1 MPGIGSPVTGE
12 GPPSAQ
18 QDPGNPLESMDD
30 LYSFGGC
37 NSAPRYGFELLAKVD
52 EAIRRPG
59 LIESYGMKT
68 NAERRLQ
75 LHRGSE
81 RTIPDILND
90 ACRQSGLD
98 LRPYQPVLEALV
110 EQDVESAE
118 TVDKLEAF
126 IDNSAED
133 DELPALHK
141 SAIIRVFLLYL
152 VGRSAQTA
160 IRSVIERFGVETAVF
175 DPSTQS
181 DPLQRAIL
189 DGHSQSVRVL
199 VDCGLDTSI
208 FESRRLFT
216 GTISHASYDMACI
229 YLDTLKRR
237 YGGGGGMKILLDQ
250 CVASED
256 WSRLYPPPL
265 YHAIMSMNPYTLSAL
280 LTFGADP
287 NTRFQ
292 DWTPLLLATALRLPL
307 FVAILI
313 DAGADIAGRI
323 PSKASV
329 GALHLLA
336 HSDPSHFKTPPRE
349 HFLNLQQQKLLHPLQ
364 PRRSEA
370 ESGSEMSLSQCHRF
384 AEDLILQ
391 LLLNAGA
398 DVAAKNDLGW
408 TALDIALGS
417 GNISMAA
424 RLTDAQWD
432 TRPELH
438 GGLMQKRDHQSRG
451 FLDHAIEDCN
461 FPLANRL
468 LTMGAGDI
476 NDVSRDGWTA
486 LHFSVM
492 TGNARAVEFCLKNGG
507 LSLSSPSSS
516 VWTPLLLA
524 VDAANTKIMRL
535 LLQHG
540 APAVGLLGP
549 SPHGRNA
556 LHLLAHHRDTEL
568 FDLVVSLYDKYEQ
581 EKAKEKEKEGGE
593 EEAEGEE
600 EEGEEGEG
608 EGEGGGEEEEEED
621 RGEGGESDAAQPP
634 HLSSLFAAR
643 DAYGRTPLHYACQHG
658 DRALVE
664 RFISFGS
671 AAEIDASDNT
681 GNRPIHESVEAGL
694 VDVVKLLLVEHNA
707 DPNVSNC
714 FGLTPLHYAWC
725 KTNADTRARIVA
737 ALMDAGADESVEDC
751 DGMTPE
757 EWGLGLVRDRE
768 SRKLWRWR
776 ILEEAKRRAAAPCGG
791 AAPRC
796 PRGFAPKRRAGDSST
811 SNTSTTATAVSIVA
825 GRKKADSNSNGNGYG
840 NGNGNGNGNVNSA
853 AGRGGGGGG
862 DGGNG
867 EDEEDD
873 EGVGSG
879 WEEVERPHSRD
890 PRSSEG

>member
-1 MPGIGSPVTGE
+1 MPGTSAAAGSSVIEE
-12 GPPSAQ
+12 GPAQ
-18 QDPGNPLESMDD
+18 QDPDNPSESMDD
-30 LYSFGGC
+30 LYNFDEC
-37 NSAPRYGFELLAKVD
+37 NSAPRYGFEQLAKVD

-59 LIESYGMKT
+59 LIESYGMKA

-75 LHRGSE
+75 LHRGME
-81 RTIPDILND
+81 PTIPDILSD
-90 ACRQSGLD
+90 ACQHSGLD
-98 LRPYQPVLEALV
+98 LKLYQPVLEALV
-110 EQDVESAE
+110 AQQEDVESAE
-118 TVDKLEAF
+118 IVDKLEA
-126 IDNSAED
+126 IIGDNSGED

-141 SAIIRVFLLYL
+141 SAIVRVFLQYL

-160 IRSVIERFGVETAVF
+160 IRSVIERFGIEMAVF
-175 DPSTQS
+175 DPATQS

-189 DGHSQSVRVL
+189 DGRSQSVKAL
-199 VDCGLDTSI
+199 VDCGLSTSI

-229 YLDTLKRR
+229 YLNIFKRR
-237 YGGGGGMKILLDQ
+237 YGGSGGMKILLDQ

-280 LTFGADP
+280 LMFGADP

-292 DWTPLLLATALRLPL
+292 DWTPLLLAAALRLPL

-313 DAGADIAGRI
+313 DAGADIAERI

-329 GALHLLA
+329 GAVHLLA

-349 HFLNLQQQKLLHPLQ
+349 HFLNLQQQQQQQQQRRQQKQQQQ

-370 ESGSEMSLSQCHRF
+370 EPGSEMSLSQCRRF

-398 DVAAKNDLGW
+398 DVAAKDDLGR

-432 TRPELH
+432 TRPEQHLE
-438 GGLMQKRDHQSRG
+438 LMQKRDHQSRG
-451 FLDHAIEDCN
+451 FLDYAIEDCN
-461 FPLANRL
+461 FPLAKEL
-468 LTMGAGDI
+468 LAMGAGDI
-476 NDVSRDGWTA
+476 DAVSRDGWTA

-492 TGNARAVEFCLKNGG
+492 TGNARGVEFCLQIGG
-507 LSLSSPSSS
+507 LSPSSSSSLSPLSSSS

-540 APAVGLLGP
+540 APAAGLLGP

-568 FDLVVSLYDKYEQ
+568 FDLVISSYKKFEED
-581 EKAKEKEKEGGE
+581 KAKGEDEKEGGE
-593 EEAEGEE
+593 EEGGEGCGEE
-600 EEGEEGEG
+600 
-608 EGEGGGEEEEEED
+608 
-621 RGEGGESDAAQPP
+621 DAALPP

-671 AAEIDASDNT
+671 TAEIDASDNT

-694 VDVVKLLLVEHNA
+694 VDVVELLLVEHNA

-725 KTNADTRARIVA
+725 KTNADTRARVVA
-737 ALMDAGADESVEDC
+737 ALMEAGADESVEDR

-776 ILEEAKRRAAAPCGG
+776 ILEEAKRRAAPACGG
-791 AAPRC
+791 AAARC
-796 PRGFAPKRRAGDSST
+796 PRGFGLKRRGGDSST

-825 GRKKADSNSNGNGYG
+825 GRKKADRNSNGY
-840 NGNGNGNGNVNSA
+840 GNVNSA
-853 AGRGGGGGG
+853 GGGGGG
-862 DGGNG
+862 DGAND
-867 EDEEDD
+867 EDDEDD